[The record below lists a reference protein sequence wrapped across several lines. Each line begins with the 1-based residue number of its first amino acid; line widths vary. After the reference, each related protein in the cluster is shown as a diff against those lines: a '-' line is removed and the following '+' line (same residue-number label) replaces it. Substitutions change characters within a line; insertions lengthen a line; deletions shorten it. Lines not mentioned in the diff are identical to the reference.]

1 METILATAFGYK
13 VNLQKGEVEGGD
25 ELIAAA
31 AGVFNIPLAG
41 PAGALLQI
49 LHCKCTL
56 NSNCSTSIQLAAK

>member
-13 VNLQKGEVEGGD
+13 VDLQKGEVEGGD

-31 AGVFNIPLAG
+31 AGIFNVPPGG
-41 PAGALLQI
+41 PAGGLLAI

-56 NSNCSTSIQLAAK
+56 NSNCPTSTSAT